1 MKNLKIITVS
11 FITTVSMSLFLFG
24 CKEKNEDLSIKEEA
38 YYAVNLQNTKP
49 SKEIND
55 GESIIERVLNL
66 KTKNIE
72 SINFDI
78 IGAENLDKNIVFQK
92 SYTNLEGVTT
102 FRGNNYR
109 TSPSFGKCDIKEK
122 KLESMWKFTTSSS
135 TWGGGAGWTGQP
147 SIVKWPEELK
157 KSMNIKDEFKEKK
170 DFTEVIYSSLDGN
183 IYFLDLETG
192 KPSRDKIYVGNPIKG
207 TLTIDPRGIPL
218 LYVGEGINE
227 RDVVG
232 LNIFSLIDGRKLY
245 ELSGWDSNAYR
256 GWPAFDSSP
265 LVHGA
270 TDTLIEGG
278 ENGILYVMKL
288 NTNYDAKA
296 NSISID
302 PKITKYRYRISGS
315 QGLLGIENSVAI
327 YGNLLYFA
335 DNNGYIQCIDL
346 NTMKPIWLF
355 DGGDDTDASITI
367 DVEHNIPYLY
377 TGTEV
382 DIQGSK
388 GVSTLKKI
396 NGLTGEAVWS
406 KKMQCESLIGNDPVN
421 GGLLATNIVGKNKL
435 SDRVIFSLAR
445 YKGFNRGAVIAVDK
459 KSGGILWETDLDNYM
474 WSSPVDFYD
483 EEGNG
488 YIIQCDSIGNMFL
501 MDGVTGKILDKVNL
515 GSNIES
521 SPAIFNDMVVVAT
534 RGGLMC
540 GVKIK

>member
-1 MKNLKIITVS
+1 MGNIKIIAYS
-11 FITTVSMSLFLFG
+11 LITTIFVSVCCTG
-24 CKEKNEDLSIKEEA
+24 CKHKNEDSSEKEA
-38 YYAVNLQNTKP
+38 VCYAVNIPNIKP

-55 GESIIERVLNL
+55 GEKFIERFVNL
-66 KTKNIE
+66 K
-72 SINFDI
+72 INNVDRIKFDV
-78 IGAENLDKNIVFQK
+78 IGAENLDKNIVFHE
-92 SYTNLEGVTT
+92 SYTRLEGVTT

-109 TSPSFGKCDIKEK
+109 TSPSYGKCEIKEK
-122 KLESMWKFTTSSS
+122 KLEAQWKFTTSSS

-147 SIVKWPEELK
+147 SIVKWPESLRR
-157 KSMNIKDEFKEKK
+157 SMNIKDEFKENK

-192 KPSRDKIYVGNPIKG
+192 KPSRDKVYVGNPIKG

-232 LNIFSLIDGRKLY
+232 LNIFSLIDGKKLY
-245 ELSGWDSNAYR
+245 ELRGWDGNAYR

-265 LVHGA
+265 LIHAA

-278 ENGILYVMKL
+278 ENGILYIMKL
-288 NTNYDAKA
+288 NTNYDADA
-296 NSISID
+296 SSISIE
-302 PKITKYRYRISGS
+302 PKITKYRYKISES

-327 YGNLLYFA
+327 YSNLLYFA

-346 NTMKPIWLF
+346 NTMKPVWMF

-367 DVEHNIPYLY
+367 DVENNIPYLY

-382 DIQGSK
+382 DIQGAK

-396 NGLTGEAVWS
+396 NGLKGEEVWS

-421 GGLLATNIVGKNKL
+421 GGLLATNIIGKNKL

-445 YKGFNRGAVIAVDK
+445 YKGFNRGAVISMSK
-459 KSGGILWETDLDNYM
+459 TSGEILWETELDNYM

-488 YIIQCDSIGNMFL
+488 YIIQCDSAGNMFL
-501 MDGVTGKILDKVNL
+501 MDGITGRILDKVNL
-515 GSNIES
+515 GTNIES
-521 SPAIFNDMVVVAT
+521 SPAIFNNKVVVAT
-534 RGGLMC
+534 RGGLIC
-540 GVKIK
+540 SVKIK